1 MAGYLDQYGA
11 GEERRENIIKF
22 GAIGLVLVVIFGSLG
37 YYLLK
42 NHSEERRG
50 RIFVEAIRKKDYP
63 GAYALWGCSVASPCP
78 AYTYDKFLE
87 DWGPQG
93 AGANPDTLK
102 ITDSESCHA
111 GVILTVDV
119 SPTKQEKLWVEKRS
133 GGLGFSPFEMCPN
146 KTPLENMIHQTV
158 GKLRK
163 PFLN

>member
-11 GEERRENIIKF
+11 GDERRENIIKY
-22 GAIGLVLVVIFGSLG
+22 GIIGILFIVVFGSLG
-37 YYLLK
+37 YYLFK
-42 NHSEERRG
+42 NHTQERKAHA
-50 RIFVEAIRKKDYP
+50 FLELLHKKDYP
-63 GAYALWGCSVASPCP
+63 VAYAAWGCSVASPCP
-78 AYTYDKFLE
+78 AYPYEKFLE

-93 AGANPDTLK
+93 ANPDALK
-102 ITDSESCHA
+102 ITDSESCNA

-119 SPTKQEKLWVEKRS
+119 SPSKQEKLWIEKRS